1 MGKRLDTIPGAGSF
15 FYGIG
20 TVHAAKRR
28 SRAIDHLSLTV
39 LRVDAGGVGSGW
51 SAPGL
56 KTGAFGPKLS
66 LEPMASILASSCP
79 NHAIL
84 VTLKIN
90 YKSGN

>member
-1 MGKRLDTIPGAGSF
+1 MPGLFLYA
-15 FYGIG
+15 G
-20 TVHAAKRR
+20 TVHVAKRR
-28 SRAIDHLSLTV
+28 SRALDHLSLTV
-39 LRVDAGGVGSGW
+39 LRVDAGSAGSGW
-51 SAPGL
+51 GAPGL

-66 LEPMASILASSCP
+66 LEPMALILASSCP